1 MKKTIAEPHMLE
13 ERRRAHRWYA
23 GTYAGGLAALA
34 SAFLLIPLGWHL
46 AHTPF
51 GRASY
56 DATVHYLLV
65 ATAQPIA
72 TLSYFIASP
81 HSPAPVAEAIAS
93 LFFAML
99 AVTAGVILSIR
110 SCPHRA
116 LIMTQGDA
124 RWATAR
130 DLEAMD
136 ADDQIGPKGT
146 YLHFGYPTALGTKER
161 LALIETLSVLAF
173 APPGTG
179 KTASLVVPGIMST
192 DRASFIV
199 HDPKPELWPIC
210 SGHRAR
216 LGPTFRLDWGRMD
229 NPEKREWNPSFN
241 FLDPRIVPPD
251 GPGRETFVDTIS
263 RTLVPAKDTGD
274 TFFPDKGR
282 AALIGFTHWLICA
295 INDDRDNPRRWIECD
310 LPERWHGKQASFG
323 MLVEWIVYAQI
334 AAKKRAREQGE
345 QNTNPIS
352 AWIQSLVDTAI
363 EKDFHP
369 RCISEL
375 SPMIDQADKERS
387 GVLSTVDQALIPFK
401 NAAVAQRTSRSDF
414 VPADMCGRIKPSVL
428 EHLAVSYPETREEWD
443 AIAPHLTDP
452 DAWEPVTVFLCLN
465 QSDAPAFAQVSAL
478 FFEVLSLERLSF
490 GPGERTRSGA
500 IMGPFPT
507 TFLMDELV
515 KFGKCDAVVN
525 GPDLGRSKKCIY
537 VLIAQDR
544 AQIEVRYS
552 AQQAKIIMST
562 CAVHCVLP
570 QNSPETIK
578 GIVEM
583 VGKTMVKKTNITR
596 NVGLSKSANPFAGNQ
611 SESVEAADLLN
622 TSTLARMKKGEMIV
636 LCQNFM
642 SRPIQSKTARYF
654 SDRYLSS
661 VTRNPRTGL
670 GPEPAPFLPKAWTD
684 ALDSAQSETERAQ
697 AQALAETTAADT
709 RFERRFWAD
718 PATLGQTPALAP

>member
-1 MKKTIAEPHMLE
+1 ML
-13 ERRRAHRWYA
+13 
-23 GTYAGGLAALA
+23 
-34 SAFLLIPLGWHL
+34 
-46 AHTPF
+46 
-51 GRASY
+51 
-56 DATVHYLLV
+56 V
-65 ATAQPIA
+65 
-72 TLSYFIASP
+72 
-81 HSPAPVAEAIAS
+81 
-93 LFFAML
+93 
-99 AVTAGVILSIR
+99 VTAGVILSVR
-110 SCPHRA
+110 SCPYRA

-130 DLEAMD
+130 DIEAMN

-146 YLHFGYPTALGTKER
+146 YLHFGYPSALPNKER

-179 KTASLVVPGIMST
+179 KTASLVIPGIMST
-192 DRASFIV
+192 DWSSFIV

-210 SGHRAR
+210 SGHRAD

-263 RTLVPAKDTGD
+263 RTLVPTKDSGD

-282 AALIGFTHWLICA
+282 AALVGFTHWLICA
-295 INDDRDNPRRWIECD
+295 INDDSDNAKRWLECD
-310 LPERWHGKQASFG
+310 LPQRWHDKQASFG

-334 AAKKRAREQGE
+334 AAKKRAQEQGE
-345 QNTNPIS
+345 QNSNPIS

-375 SPMIDQADKERS
+375 SPMIEQADKERS

-401 NAAVAQRTSRSDF
+401 NASVAQRTSRADF

-428 EHLAVSYPETREEWD
+428 KRLGLAYPQTREEWD
-443 AIAPHLTDP
+443 AIAPHIAEAS
-452 DAWEPVTVFLCLN
+452 AWEPVTVFLCLN

-500 IMGPFPT
+500 IMGPLPHH
-507 TFLMDELV
+507 L
-515 KFGKCDAVVN
+515 
-525 GPDLGRSKKCIY
+525 PHGRT
-537 VLIAQDR
+537 R
-544 AQIEVRYS
+544 EVR
-552 AQQAKIIMST
+552 QMRRRGQRT
-562 CAVHCVLP
+562 GPRTLEEVHVRAHRPGPRPDRGALQRPAGENHHEHLRSPLRAAPEQPRDDQGYRRDGRQDHDQEDQHQP
-570 QNSPETIK
+570 QRRPVQE
-578 GIVEM
+578 
-583 VGKTMVKKTNITR
+583 R
-596 NVGLSKSANPFAGNQ
+596 QPFAGNQ
-611 SESVEAADLLN
+611 SESIEAADLLN
-622 TSTLARMKKGEMIV
+622 TSTLAHMKKGEMIV
-636 LCQNFM
+636 LCQNYM

-654 SDRYLSS
+654 ADPYLSS

-670 GPEPAPFLPKAWTD
+670 GPQPAPFLPSQWTD
-684 ALDSAQSETERAQ
+684 ALNDKQSKTEHSE
-697 AQALAETTAADT
+697 AQALAEINDADHRFDRRYWPIPPRWRKPPHSRPDRPCDGQRTGHPCFRKQSASTRCSSAPAGAAS
-709 RFERRFWAD
+709 
-718 PATLGQTPALAP
+718 